1 METST
6 NAGLWCEAR
15 EARGAN
21 GEGRHARVDKPNERR
36 DAEMTGRMARRRRRV
51 HQREVGT
58 AEREGSAVA
67 GARGSVRPT
76 RAHGT
81 AAVAAP
87 TEHAVVD
94 GTNRSGDP
102 ELKIPEFLRGILRI
116 VVRVVV
122 STPESSFRG

>member
-1 METST
+1 METSA

-21 GEGRHARVDKPNERR
+21 GEERHARVDEPNERC
-36 DAEMTGRMARRRRRV
+36 DAEMTGRRARRQRRAQ
-51 HQREVGT
+51 QREVGA

-67 GARGSVRPT
+67 GARGSVRLT

-81 AAVAAP
+81 VAVTAP
-87 TEHAVVD
+87 TEHAVAD

-102 ELKIPEFLRGILRI
+102 ELKRDASLRALQ
-116 VVRVVV
+116 
-122 STPESSFRG
+122 